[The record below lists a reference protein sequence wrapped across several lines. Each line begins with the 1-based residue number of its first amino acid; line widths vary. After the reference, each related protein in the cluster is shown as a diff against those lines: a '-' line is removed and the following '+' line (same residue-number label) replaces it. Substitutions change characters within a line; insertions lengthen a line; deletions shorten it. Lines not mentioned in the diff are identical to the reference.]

1 MQTPLILTIDLGT
14 TSTRAMLFDATAR
27 PVPGCV
33 SQVSNRLRT
42 TSDGGAEFDADHLF
56 DNVVTAIDQL
66 LDGLDEADTPI
77 AAIAMDTFVGNLL
90 GVDEDGQPVTPV
102 YTYADTRNARD
113 AQALR
118 AELGETG
125 LAESHDRTGC
135 MLHTSY
141 LPARFRWL
149 QRTRPDLDEQV
160 ARWISIGEYV
170 QERLTEILSVSTSV
184 ASWSGLLN
192 RRGLD
197 MGRSLAGAF
206 ERRCRTLF
214 VHWSIFLT
222 RLMP

>member
-1 MQTPLILTIDLGT
+1 MQTSLNPTPLILTIDLGT

-27 PVPGCV
+27 PVPGRV

-42 TSDGGAEFDADHLF
+42 TSDGGAEFDAAHLL
-56 DNVVTAIDQL
+56 DNVVAAIDQL
-66 LDGLDEADTPI
+66 LDGLDDAHTQI

-90 GVDEDGQPVTPV
+90 GVDESGQPVTPV

-125 LAESHDRTGC
+125 LAQSHDRTGC

-160 ARWISIGEYV
+160 AGWISIGEYV
-170 QERLTEILSVSTSV
+170 QARLTEIIVGQYECGRMERAAQSPG
-184 ASWSGLLN
+184 AG
-192 RRGLD
+192 
-197 MGRSLAGAF
+197 MGPGLAGAF
-206 ERRCRTLF
+206 ERRCRAVFSTGRF
-214 VHWSIFLT
+214 F
-222 RLMP
+222 